1 MVGGEMNIVSY
12 NDMVTRLVLL
22 IWLTLHSMGAR
33 GFSRAS
39 VRRTC
44 VSSSSSSALLQSSAP
59 SPSSPASSTT
69 TSVINTTTT
78 TLITRSEIRSLFHL
92 LADESIL
99 YDPSRGTCCRSRCS
113 GCTYIDPWSGN
124 FIFDEYVA
132 STLDNSSRR
141 DDDGEYVGGWIAPYV
156 TIDFGERAH
165 TSAWGRALFLKM
177 MEGEKPPRKEVER
190 RRFESL
196 LGVATAAVG
205 SSSLNVVSSLALQ
218 SLWNI
223 LSPSVGY
230 PKLSKVDVTQ
240 AIKGMEGS
248 DYTMGGAVNFAT
260 FEKSIIIAAERIVNG
275 HLDDTNGIANPT
287 GSTMDYDSMSKEEL
301 MEECATRGMRS
312 TFPKMKRIIIE
323 ELRFFD
329 ANGRQGKRHPVKN
342 TLS

>member
-1 MVGGEMNIVSY
+1 MLGI
-12 NDMVTRLVLL
+12 DMVTRPVLL

-33 GFSRAS
+33 GFFPQAS

-44 VSSSSSSALLQSSAP
+44 VFSSFSSSALLQSSVP
-59 SPSSPASSTT
+59 SPSSPSTT
-69 TSVINTTTT
+69 TSVNTTTT
-78 TLITRSEIRSLFHL
+78 TLITRSEIRALFHL

-124 FIFDEYVA
+124 FIFDEYNIA
-132 STLDNSSRR
+132 STLDNGSRR

-190 RRFESL
+190 QRFESL
-196 LGVATAAVG
+196 LGVATTAVG

-230 PKLSKVDVTQ
+230 PKLSKVDITQ

-248 DYTMGGAVNFAT
+248 DYAMGGAVNFAT

-275 HLDDTNGIANPT
+275 HYLDDTNGIANPP
-287 GSTMDYDSMSKEEL
+287 GSTMDYDSMTKEEL
-301 MEECATRGMRS
+301 LEECATRGMRS

>member
-1 MVGGEMNIVSY
+1 
-12 NDMVTRLVLL
+12 
-22 IWLTLHSMGAR
+22 MGAQ
-33 GFSRAS
+33 GFQAS
-39 VRRTC
+39 IRRTC
-44 VSSSSSSALLQSSAP
+44 VLSFSSSALLQSFVP

-69 TSVINTTTT
+69 TSENTTT
-78 TLITRSEIRSLFHL
+78 TLITRSEIRALFRL

-99 YDPSRGTCCRSRCS
+99 YDPSRGTCCRSACS

-124 FIFDEYVA
+124 FIFDEYIA
-132 STLDNSSRR
+132 STLDNSCR

-165 TSAWGRALFLKM
+165 TSTWGRALFLKM

-190 RRFESL
+190 QQFESL
-196 LGVATAAVG
+196 LGVATTVG

-218 SLWNI
+218 SLWNV

-230 PKLSKVDVTQ
+230 PKLSKVDITQ
-240 AIKGMEGS
+240 AIKGMEG
-248 DYTMGGAVNFAT
+248 MGAVNFAT
-260 FEKSIIIAAERIVNG
+260 FERSIIIAAERIVNG
-275 HLDDTNGIANPT
+275 HLDNTNVAINAE
-287 GSTMDYDSMSKEEL
+287 STMDYDSMSKEKL
-301 MEECATRGMRS
+301 LEECTTRGMRS

-323 ELRFFD
+323 ELRFYD